1 MKIST
6 VLFFLNR
13 PSQSHHLAYSSVPVR
28 QTPFSGISLCGCYTS
43 ASISEDVKMM
53 GRLSHC
59 LDICAFICLRVRSE
73 LQKNAPPRCR
83 THSHDLGSSL
93 LWSLKDQRLR
103 RAAWRDTEWQR
114 GTRVPRWL
122 QENMKALVWDL
133 KWKASSTETC
143 DWIFADPVSFIFKC

>member
-1 MKIST
+1 MKISA

-73 LQKNAPPRCR
+73 LQKNAPPKVQNSQSR
-83 THSHDLGSSL
+83 SGQL
-93 LWSLKDQRLR
+93 LVVVSERSKAEEGCMKRYRVAERHTSPTVAPGEHEGFGLR
-103 RAAWRDTEWQR
+103 FKVKGKQHRD
-114 GTRVPRWL
+114 
-122 QENMKALVWDL
+122 M
-133 KWKASSTETC
+133 
-143 DWIFADPVSFIFKC
+143 